1 MLILPYSTAL
11 RLAHP
16 PVVTYGITLLCLMV
30 FWLQLRY
37 PVTETLMYY
46 PQSWNPITMLTATLA
61 HGGWL
66 HLFGNL
72 IFFLAFAP
80 ALEILVGSKLR
91 YLSIFLFISIIAGIG
106 YSVSTLVSG
115 TQALPTLGLSGVVMG
130 MIGLS
135 AYLMPKARIK
145 VFWWYIIFWKTFY
158 VPAWILAV
166 IYIGLDIWVMIT
178 TTNYH
183 GINVVAHVA
192 GGFAGYAY
200 GYLWLQQRR
209 EETRE
214 ALEDEVEAMKLEQK
228 YGETRSQAFRYRKAT
243 EPIQLA
249 KQKAREFDKFMGN
262 IYQCVKTH
270 RDAEAIV
277 SLLTR
282 YDLSTPVAELEAVY
296 KRIEEWGPSRTLLCF
311 GRLIIH
317 LLAED
322 NRHGR
327 CIVYLEKCQAISPE
341 FVLAQLSQTIF
352 YARFAIETGKYE
364 VAKKMLGNPQDR
376 YGRLVDVEQCYQL
389 LQFVKQQQG
398 HR

>member
-1 MLILPYSTAL
+1 MFILPYSTAL

-16 PVVTYGITLLCLMV
+16 PIVTYGISLLCLFV
-30 FWLQLRY
+30 FWLQLNY
-37 PVTETLMYY
+37 PVTVTLMYY
-46 PQSWNPITMLTATLA
+46 PQSWNPITMLTSTLA

-80 ALEILVGSKLR
+80 ALEVLVGSRLR
-91 YLSIFLFISIIAGIG
+91 YLSIILFISIMVGIG
-106 YSVSTLVSG
+106 YSISTLVG
-115 TQALPTLGLSGVVMG
+115 GIQALPTLGLSGVVMG

-135 AYLMPKARIK
+135 AYLMPKARIR

-166 IYIGLDIWVMIT
+166 IYIGLDVWVMISAT
-178 TTNYH
+178 DYH

-192 GGFAGYAY
+192 GGVAGYAY
-200 GYLWLQQRR
+200 GFFWLKARR

-214 ALEDEVEAMKLEQK
+214 ELDDEIEAMKVEQK
-228 YGETRSQAFRYRKAT
+228 YGEIRSQAIRHQKVSEQT
-243 EPIQLA
+243 QLA
-249 KQKAREFDKFMGN
+249 KQQARDFDKFMGH

-270 RDAEAIV
+270 RDAEAIIT
-277 SLLTR
+277 LLSR
-282 YDLSTPVAELEAVY
+282 YDLSTSVPELESVF

-317 LLAED
+317 QLAED

-327 CIVYLEKCQAISPE
+327 CIVYLEKCQSISPE

-352 YARFAIETGKYE
+352 YARFALETGKLDI
-364 VAKKMLGNPQDR
+364 AKKMLSNPQKR
-376 YGRLVDVEQCYQL
+376 YGGMVDVKQCRQL
-389 LQFVKQQQG
+389 LQFIKQQQG
-398 HR
+398 